1 MKKLFRLKNRIKRNE
16 GFRESCYRDSLGF
29 LTIGYG
35 HLIKKNESYFLK
47 NNYTKKK
54 LNEVFEI
61 DFEIALISY
70 LKTYKKENHSKYT
83 KELLIEMIFQLGIKG
98 QRKFIKMN
106 RHLNKKNF
114 FMAALEMKSSL
125 WYKQTPKRVNSLIK
139 VLLKNKND

>member
-1 MKKLFRLKNRIKRNE
+1 
-16 GFRESCYRDSLGF
+16 
-29 LTIGYG
+29 
-35 HLIKKNESYFLK
+35 
-47 NNYTKKK
+47 
-54 LNEVFEI
+54 
-61 DFEIALISY
+61 
-70 LKTYKKENHSKYT
+70 
-83 KELLIEMIFQLGIKG
+83 MIFQLGIKG